1 MHSFQD
7 ANKDGCLKFEEK
19 PMEVD
24 IEPVQIMMVDIT
36 EHVNPRH
43 DKTPIA
49 KENMNKAFDEFEN
62 EVEGV
67 FLRARDTLAQFLI
80 QKKVCDR
87 DIMLCPCGSAVFDRS
102 VEGLLNHLRFEEI
115 CQPLK
120 GLRFKTRETYPD
132 VSEASLETSQSLLG
146 KDYLFAKC
154 SSTS

>member
-80 QKKVCDR
+80 QKKVC
-87 DIMLCPCGSAVFDRS
+87 GSAVFDRS